1 MDTERHNPVITST
14 PFKPCH
20 RGLKN
25 ETPESGLVSPESGL
39 VSRLDMVGDDIWNIM
54 ENTSTSEVAD
64 APSSLDHLN
73 TFLES
78 REVSPINQVYTANIL
93 ERN

>member
-1 MDTERHNPVITST
+1 MDTERHNPVTTST

-25 ETPESGLVSPESGL
+25 ETPESGL

-54 ENTSTSEVAD
+54 ENTSTSEIAD